1 MYMCLATL
9 HSRPSY
15 ISLTYHELAARPD
28 GSDIFWPV
36 EVDDSNGTLQYRY
49 PLGPPPFG
57 IDLTN
62 SSGNSSED
70 VSEESRSRR
79 AATKYQYALWP
90 SGIVYY
96 VISLSF
102 SGEWSCIDSDNGRFV
117 HVRNFLPAVVQVAFY
132 SFVWRSDGIDYSHI
146 VLDV

>member
-1 MYMCLATL
+1 MPTYTTNAKFCMYMCLATL

-62 SSGNSSED
+62 SRGNSIED

-79 AATKYQYALWP
+79 AATKYHYALWP

-102 SGEWSCIDSDNGRFV
+102 SGESCILIAMGALFMFGIFYLQSYRSPFIHLYG
-117 HVRNFLPAVVQVAFY
+117 AVMV
-132 SFVWRSDGIDYSHI
+132 
-146 VLDV
+146 